1 MLFAPAPSNPAF
13 QPLLVQDPVLLR
25 AGAVSDYPAWLSL
38 RERSRAHLTEWE
50 ESWTPEQATLSAFK
64 RRLRNYDREARRGG
78 GLSLLV
84 FRLSDNVLVGG
95 ATLTNIRYGASRS
108 GVLGYWVGAPFT
120 RRGYGAAAVAA
131 LKSHAFERLGLN
143 RIVAACQPGNIASQK
158 LLERSGFVRE
168 GRARDYLKI
177 NGAWRDH
184 DIYAITAADLRKAA
198 ATLS

>member
-120 RRGYGAAAVAA
+120 
-131 LKSHAFERLGLN
+131 
-143 RIVAACQPGNIASQK
+143 IVAACQPGNIASQK

-184 DIYAITAADLRKAA
+184 DIYAITAADHRKAA